1 MTIRVKN
8 VEKQKVSNVGKTAG
22 PQKIGLHEG
31 EGT

>member
-8 VEKQKVSNVGKTAG
+8 VEKQRVSSAGKTAA
-22 PQKIGLHEG
+22 PQKRGLHEG